1 MKCRY
6 CGHEIPKEK
15 LHCGY
20 CGKEVRIVPD
30 YNPLEDVLTAQVKGA
45 IDGTESPLDDY
56 EYRSE
61 RTVDKKK
68 SSAMS
73 KKQMQQK
80 KKALKRKR
88 RNRLLV
94 IFAAIMVVIVGLW
107 IVLYQF
113 SYNGQVKKGYRA
125 LEERDYTTAEEKF
138 EKAIGKKPKKAGA
151 YTGLSQMYL
160 MQSKKSAAEK
170 VFTDAI
176 EENSG
181 SVEIYE
187 ACIQFYLE
195 TDDNNKIPLLL
206 DSADKK
212 VKKELSEYVVAKPKF
227 SLDDEEI
234 YDDVQQLS
242 LTSSYDIY
250 YTTDGTEP
258 TKKST
263 KYKEPIQIP
272 EDETVIKAIAMTED
286 GIPSMIVTKTYVVE
300 LPMEDAPAVSP
311 STGQYE
317 EHMTITI
324 IVPEGY
330 TAYYTTDKSDP
341 TANSTLYTGP
351 VEMPEGTTIFKA
363 VLVNAKGKLSG
374 ITTRN
379 YELIINEQ

>member
-1 MKCRY
+1 M
-6 CGHEIPKEK
+6 
-15 LHCGY
+15 
-20 CGKEVRIVPD
+20 
-30 YNPLEDVLTAQVKGA
+30 
-45 IDGTESPLDDY
+45 
-56 EYRSE
+56 
-61 RTVDKKK
+61 
-68 SSAMS
+68 
-73 KKQMQQK
+73 
-80 KKALKRKR
+80 
-88 RNRLLV
+88 
-94 IFAAIMVVIVGLW
+94 
-107 IVLYQF
+107 
-113 SYNGQVKKGYRA
+113 
-125 LEERDYTTAEEKF
+125 
-138 EKAIGKKPKKAGA
+138 
-151 YTGLSQMYL
+151 
-160 MQSKKSAAEK
+160 
-170 VFTDAI
+170 
-176 EENSG
+176 
-181 SVEIYE
+181 
-187 ACIQFYLE
+187 
-195 TDDNNKIPLLL
+195 
-206 DSADKK
+206 
-212 VKKELSEYVVAKPKF
+212 VAKPKF
-227 SLDDEEI
+227 SLDDEVI

-242 LTSSYDIY
+242 LTSAYDIY

-330 TAYYTTDKSDP
+330 TA
-341 TANSTLYTGP
+341 LYTWP